1 MGYNM
6 VERFNYFNRLRKMS
20 ISRQVVTVVA
30 VIASTFV
37 TAILIAIVGLNN
49 IQSRNQTLATQ
60 SLVALQNASEVEAA
74 YLQMNHLVLAIL
86 TSNNQQQLD
95 DLYQGWQQQRDATES
110 LLERA
115 IAGSTAQQQ
124 TSIIA
129 GFSASKS
136 MVHQLDKELVAVYQ
150 ALSQSY
156 SEADELT
163 KLFNQFILQST
174 ELYNDM
180 GYQVEPYALEDQY
193 IRDIYR
199 TYMAASQRVQLK
211 AFELVSVNDPN
222 AVNKILATIRSSTTR
237 LSTSFEDLSFE
248 VESINSHADIQS
260 NWAFFIKHVQQ
271 PQGLLSR
278 ILENKRNIQQVGL
291 KRTELES
298 EIEKQITALR
308 KLVSTIDSQ
317 TDTMVNEAESLVTKV
332 SISASVAGFIALLVA
347 VAACISISRLI
358 KRPIDDLAKVTQ
370 AMAKGDFTLHMQ
382 HHWNGEFAK
391 VAGWVNEVAENTNR
405 SLSEI
410 AQVTNELE
418 TMANS
423 NANITG
429 EIKGKNDHQN
439 TSLASVGSA
448 ITQMANASQEIATI
462 ASDSFHQTESADNR
476 LKSGTSVMQ
485 QNQQTIQALQQHIYS
500 THGAMESLLS
510 DVQDVKSV
518 LEVIQSIADATNL
531 LALNAAIE
539 AARAG
544 EYGRGFSVVADE
556 VRLLSMRTGEQTKQ
570 IAKVMARLEEQASTS
585 MELMDESRSKMG
597 DTVSLNNQLSEAISE
612 VGEDIQ
618 QLRDMSHSISTAT
631 EQQREGASSITK
643 EMALLA
649 QQAKENSQT
658 LDTLAAEGQRLNALS
673 NQQESNVGRFK
684 LAS

>member
-1 MGYNM
+1 MISQ
-6 VERFNYFNRLRKMS
+6 FNYLKRLRKMS
-20 ISRQVVTVVA
+20 VSRQVVMVVA
-30 VIASTFV
+30 VIATTFV
-37 TAILIAIVGLNN
+37 SAILIAIIGLNS
-49 IQSRNQTLATQ
+49 IQNRNQVLATQ
-60 SLVALQNASEVEAA
+60 SLAALQNASDVEAA
-74 YLQMNHLVLAIL
+74 YLQMKYSVLAIL
-86 TSNNQQQLD
+86 TSNNQSQLD
-95 DLYQGWQQQRDATES
+95 ELFQGWQQQRDAANS
-110 LLERA
+110 LLEQA
-115 IAGSTAQQQ
+115 IAAANHQQQ
-124 TSIIA
+124 SSIA
-129 GFSASKS
+129 ASFTESKA
-136 MVHQLDKELVAVYQ
+136 MVSQLDNELMAVYQ
-150 ALSQSY
+150 DLSQSY
-156 SEADELT
+156 SEAEELN

-199 TYMAASQRVQLK
+199 GYMAASQRVQLK
-211 AFELVSVNDPN
+211 TFELVSVNEPV
-222 AVNKILATIRSSTTR
+222 AVSKILDTIRNSAKR
-237 LSTSFEDLSFE
+237 LSASFEDLGFE
-248 VESINSHADIQS
+248 VESINNHADIQN
-260 NWAFFIKHVQQ
+260 NWAFFVKHVEQ

-278 ILENKRNIQQVGL
+278 ILENKKSVRQVGK
-291 KRTELES
+291 KRTQLEA
-298 EIEKQITALR
+298 EIAGQIVALKQ
-308 KLVSTIDSQ
+308 LVATIDSQ
-317 TDTMVNEAESLVTKV
+317 TNTMVGEAESLVTKV
-332 SISASVAGFIALLVA
+332 SIGASAAGLIAILVA

-358 KRPIDDLAKVTQ
+358 KRPIDDLATVTQ

-382 HHWNGEFAK
+382 NSWNGEFAK

-439 TSLASVGSA
+439 SSLASVGSA

-462 ASDSFHQTESADNR
+462 ASDSFHQTENADNR
-476 LKSGTSVMQ
+476 LKSGSSVMQ
-485 QNQQTIQALQQHIYS
+485 QNQQTIQALQQHINS

-510 DVQDVKSV
+510 DVADVKAV

-556 VRLLSMRTGEQTKQ
+556 VRLLSQRSGDQTQQ
-570 IAKVMARLEEQASTS
+570 IAKVMSRLEDQASTS
-585 MELMDESRSKMG
+585 MALMGESRSKMD
-597 DTVSLNNQLSEAISE
+597 DTVSLNNQLSQAIAE

-631 EQQREGASSITK
+631 EQQREGASSITE
-643 EMALLA
+643 EMAMLA
-649 QQAKENSQT
+649 EQAKENSQT
-658 LDTLAAEGQRLNALS
+658 LDTLAAEGQRLNTLS
-673 NQQESNVGRFK
+673 NQQESNVSRFK
-684 LAS
+684 LVS

>member
-1 MGYNM
+1 MISQ
-6 VERFNYFNRLRKMS
+6 FNYLKRLRKMS
-20 ISRQVVTVVA
+20 VSRQVVMVVA
-30 VIASTFV
+30 VIATTFV
-37 TAILIAIVGLNN
+37 SAILIAIIGLNS
-49 IQSRNQTLATQ
+49 IQNRNQVLATQ
-60 SLVALQNASEVEAA
+60 SLAALQNASDVEAA
-74 YLQMNHLVLAIL
+74 YLQMNYSVLAIL
-86 TSNNQQQLD
+86 TSNNQSQLD
-95 DLYQGWQQQRDATES
+95 ELFQGWQQQRDAANS
-110 LLERA
+110 LLEQA
-115 IAGSTAQQQ
+115 ITAANHQQQ
-124 TSIIA
+124 SSIA
-129 GFSASKS
+129 ASFTESKA
-136 MVHQLDKELVAVYQ
+136 MVSQLDNELMAVYQ
-150 ALSQSY
+150 DLSQSY
-156 SEADELT
+156 SEAEELN

-199 TYMAASQRVQLK
+199 SYMAASQRVQLK
-211 AFELVSVNDPN
+211 TFELVSVNEPV
-222 AVNKILATIRSSTTR
+222 AVSKILDTIRNSAKR
-237 LSTSFEDLSFE
+237 LSASFEDLGFE
-248 VESINSHADIQS
+248 VESINNHADIQN
-260 NWAFFIKHVQQ
+260 NWAFFVKHVEQ

-278 ILENKRNIQQVGL
+278 ILENKKSVQQVGK
-291 KRTELES
+291 KRTQLEA
-298 EIEKQITALR
+298 EIAGQIAALKQ
-308 KLVSTIDSQ
+308 LVATIDSQ
-317 TDTMVNEAESLVTKV
+317 TNTMVGEAESLVTKV
-332 SISASVAGFIALLVA
+332 SFGASAAGLIAILVA

-358 KRPIDDLAKVTQ
+358 KRPIDDLARVTQ

-382 HHWNGEFAK
+382 NSWNGEFAK

-462 ASDSFHQTESADNR
+462 ASDSFHQTENADNR
-476 LKSGTSVMQ
+476 LKSGSSVMQ
-485 QNQQTIQALQQHIYS
+485 QNQQTIQALQQHINS

-510 DVQDVKSV
+510 DVADVKAV

-556 VRLLSMRTGEQTKQ
+556 VRLLSQRSGDQTQQ
-570 IAKVMARLEEQASTS
+570 IAKVMSRLEDQASTS
-585 MELMDESRSKMG
+585 MALMGESRSKMD
-597 DTVSLNNQLSEAISE
+597 DTVSLNNQLSQAIAE

-631 EQQREGASSITK
+631 EQQREGASSITE
-643 EMALLA
+643 EMAMLA
-649 QQAKENSQT
+649 EQAKENSQT
-658 LDTLAAEGQRLNALS
+658 LDTLAAEGQRLNTLS
-673 NQQESNVGRFK
+673 NQQESNVSRFK
-684 LAS
+684 LVS

>member
-1 MGYNM
+1 MKKQ
-6 VERFNYFNRLRKMS
+6 FNYLKRLRKMS
-20 ISRQVVTVVA
+20 VSRQVVTVVA

-37 TAILIAIVGLNN
+37 TAILIAIIGLNS
-49 IQSRNQTLATQ
+49 IQSRNQVLATQ
-60 SLVALQNASEVEAA
+60 SLVAMQNASDVEAA
-74 YLQMNHLVLAIL
+74 YLQMNHSVLAIL
-86 TSNNQQQLD
+86 TSNNQLQLD
-95 DLYQGWQQQRDATES
+95 ELFQGWQQQRDAANS
-110 LLERA
+110 LLEHA
-115 IAGSTAQQQ
+115 ITAANHQQQ
-124 TSIIA
+124 SSIA
-129 GFSASKS
+129 ASFTESKA
-136 MVHQLDKELVAVYQ
+136 MVSQLDNELMAVYQ

-156 SEADELT
+156 SEAEELN

-199 TYMAASQRVQLK
+199 SYMAASQRVQLK
-211 AFELVSVNDPN
+211 TFELVSVNEPV
-222 AVNKILATIRSSTTR
+222 AVSKILDTIRNSAKR
-237 LSTSFEDLSFE
+237 LSGSFEDLGFE
-248 VESINSHADIQS
+248 VESINSHADIQN
-260 NWAFFIKHVQQ
+260 NWAFFVKHVEQ

-278 ILENKRNIQQVGL
+278 ILENKKSVQQVGK
-291 KRTELES
+291 KRTQLEA
-298 EIEKQITALR
+298 EIAGQIAALKQ
-308 KLVSTIDSQ
+308 LVATIDSQ
-317 TDTMVNEAESLVTKV
+317 TNAMVNDAESLVAKV
-332 SISASVAGFIALLVA
+332 SISASAAGLLALLVA

-382 HHWNGEFAK
+382 NNWNGEFAK

-462 ASDSFHQTESADNR
+462 ASDSFHQTENADNR

-485 QNQQTIQALQQHIYS
+485 QNQQTIQALQQHINS

-510 DVQDVKSV
+510 DVADVKSV

-556 VRLLSMRTGEQTKQ
+556 VRLLSQRSGDQTQQ
-570 IAKVMARLEEQASTS
+570 IAKVMSRLEDQASTS
-585 MELMDESRSKMG
+585 MALMGESRSKMD
-597 DTVSLNNQLSEAISE
+597 DTVSLNNQLSQAIAE

-631 EQQREGASSITK
+631 QQQREGASSITE
-643 EMALLA
+643 EMAMLA
-649 QQAKENSQT
+649 EQAKENSQT
-658 LDTLAAEGQRLNALS
+658 LDTLAAEGQRLNTLS
-673 NQQESNVGRFK
+673 NQQESNVSRFK
-684 LAS
+684 LVS